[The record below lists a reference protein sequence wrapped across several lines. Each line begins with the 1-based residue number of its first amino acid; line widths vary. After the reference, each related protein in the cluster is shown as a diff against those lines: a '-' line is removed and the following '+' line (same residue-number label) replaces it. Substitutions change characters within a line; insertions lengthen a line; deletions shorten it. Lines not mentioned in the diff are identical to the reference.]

1 MTEERA
7 ESVAREP
14 DEAVAKLVFAYIAGV
29 IGTLAA
35 ALAWVFWFRGYA

>member
-1 MTEERA
+1 VTEERT

-14 DEAVAKLVFAYIAGV
+14 DEAAAQLVFAYIAGV
-29 IGTLAA
+29 VVTLTA

>member
-1 MTEERA
+1 MTEEHT

-14 DEAVAKLVFAYIAGV
+14 DEAVANLVFAYIAGV
-29 IGTLAA
+29 IVALTA

>member
-14 DEAVAKLVFAYIAGV
+14 DEAVAKFVFAYIAGV

-35 ALAWVFWFRGYA
+35 VLAWVFWFRGYA